1 MNDKYQK
8 EEIYLIRDSCEKFK
22 VCTFV
27 KKRGKVTGA
36 VGLNKT
42 NSSCSYQPFR
52 PSVLFNAI
60 LLYLVA
66 NLKLR
71 K

>member
-8 EEIYLIRDSCEKFK
+8 EEIYLIRDCCDKFK

-36 VGLNKT
+36 VVNC
-42 NSSCSYQPFR
+42 ND
-52 PSVLFNAI
+52 
-60 LLYLVA
+60 
-66 NLKLR
+66 
-71 K
+71 

>member
-27 KKRGKVTGA
+27 KKRGKVIEA
-36 VGLNKT
+36 VVNC
-42 NSSCSYQPFR
+42 ND
-52 PSVLFNAI
+52 
-60 LLYLVA
+60 
-66 NLKLR
+66 
-71 K
+71 